1 MAYWIWLDDKNYP
14 QFANNKRKDAFSV
27 NKDGFCMAEFL
38 KEYSVKGAAKIK
50 ICADARYELY
60 VNGSFLGRGPA
71 SPGSDFLTEKMNYC
85 YYDEYEITD
94 VSSVKIRAVVTSQAT
109 AINEF
114 TFGHPGLWMEIS
126 DSTGYIG
133 GTDEEWLCRPVAQRL
148 HTFYADYTK
157 EDDKFSHAVRIPDI
171 HNVKKSP
178 LAHLCEDEVFPTS
191 FDKITVKGKEKSDTV
206 LYFDKIY
213 SAFPVISVKCDG
225 KVNVRFE
232 SGELDGI
239 SGLGED
245 FVTDRDILHMSQR
258 MHSVGFIRIIVENL
272 SDNDACVDSVKLLY
286 SHYPV
291 NNEGGFKCSD
301 ALVNKIYDVCM
312 HTLKICRQNTHL
324 DSPTHQEPIACTGD
338 YYIQALME
346 YMNIYDPTLTAFDIY
361 RTSQILEIQKGRMF
375 HTTYSLIFPMWLYDY
390 YLHTGNTKLLKY
402 SKKALTCL
410 YSLFESYV
418 AEDNGLLEYAPDYMF
433 VDWIV
438 MKDAPDPYGDAR
450 DVMSH
455 GKNEGFSL
463 HHPPKVLGQS
473 VLCMFYYQALVCG
486 EKLFTLLEDE
496 KSADK
501 CRKNAENIKNSIN
514 SYLYDKDKGLYI
526 GGLNTP
532 DRTEPHS
539 WMPKNIERAFY
550 LKQANVLAVLYGIAP
565 KEERANIL
573 EYVASDLRKEEMQ
586 PYFYH
591 FLFEALYKENLF
603 GKYGIDL
610 IRRYESL
617 IEKCDKGLCEAWEYI
632 TADCSHAWG
641 GAPAYILK
649 KAISGLE
656 ILEAGYKKIKLNP
669 QLYSFESA
677 ELEIPTPYGAISIRL
692 DGDSVNVNAPEE
704 IEII

>member
-1 MAYWIWLDDKNYP
+1 MAYWIWLDDKKYP
-14 QFANNKRKDAFSV
+14 QFANNKREAVFSI
-27 NKDGFCMAEFL
+27 NKDGFCMAEFVN
-38 KEYSVKGAAKIK
+38 KYSVKGCAKIK

-60 VNGSFLGRGPA
+60 VNGEFLGRGPA

-85 YYDEYEITD
+85 YYDEYEISD

-114 TFGHPGLWMEIS
+114 TFGHPGLYLEVS
-126 DSTGYIG
+126 DSNGYIG
-133 GTDEEWLCRPVAQRL
+133 GTDDSWLCRPIAQRL
-148 HTFYADYTK
+148 HVFYADYTL
-157 EDDKFSHAVRIPDI
+157 EDEEFSSAVRIADI

-178 LAHLCEDEVFPTS
+178 LAHLCEESIYPTN
-191 FDKITVKGKEKSDTV
+191 FTKIAVKGKEKTDTV

-213 SAFPVISVKCDG
+213 SAFPAISVKCDG
-225 KVNVRFE
+225 KVSVRFE
-232 SGELDGI
+232 SGEIDGV
-239 SGLGED
+239 SGAGEN
-245 FVTDRDILHMSQR
+245 FVTNKDTSHMSQR
-258 MHSVGFIRIIVENL
+258 MHSVGFIRLIVENL
-272 SDNDACVDSVKLLY
+272 SDSDAYIDSVKLLY

-291 NNEGGFKCSD
+291 NNEGRFKCSD
-301 ALVNKIYDVCM
+301 PLINKIYDVCM

-390 YLHTGNTKLLKY
+390 YLHTGKTNLVKY

-418 AEDNGLLEYAPDYMF
+418 AEDNGLIEYAPDYMF

-486 EKLFTLLEDE
+486 EKLFTLLGDE

-514 SYLYDKDKGLYI
+514 SYLYDI
-526 GGLNTP
+526 
-532 DRTEPHS
+532 
-539 WMPKNIERAFY
+539 
-550 LKQANVLAVLYGIAP
+550 
-565 KEERANIL
+565 
-573 EYVASDLRKEEMQ
+573 
-586 PYFYH
+586 
-591 FLFEALYKENLF
+591 
-603 GKYGIDL
+603 
-610 IRRYESL
+610 
-617 IEKCDKGLCEAWEYI
+617 
-632 TADCSHAWG
+632 
-641 GAPAYILK
+641 
-649 KAISGLE
+649 
-656 ILEAGYKKIKLNP
+656 
-669 QLYSFESA
+669 
-677 ELEIPTPYGAISIRL
+677 
-692 DGDSVNVNAPEE
+692 
-704 IEII
+704 